1 MKEREEKGEKLD
13 KIDISLGSEMNKNLV
28 SMAQRFYKASTDYM
42 APKRVQWEVRNSL
55 YNNQMREETAI
66 GDPLL
71 FATIQ
76 TIIASLYNDKLN
88 STFKVGKDKGG
99 VRADM
104 LGYCAASDYRYMDK
118 EEMDLHWLWDAAF
131 YGKGFKLMYA
141 WDKENIRPKPI
152 LLDPMHVIIDPNANS
167 INGLGGRNGSRFFGW
182 EELTT
187 KRELKEHPFYKGAM
201 NDIAQNYE
209 NSLLQKDKQVRDAA
223 NNLAHQSQLDRFCT
237 LGDDDQIVTLEM
249 FIYYKGEL
257 ARASFA
263 NGGAIVLGFQ
273 YVPEEFGDK
282 IPVAERSLYPTKD
295 FFGSSVC
302 DFVEDKQR
310 GRAKLQNLALA
321 GIEYG
326 VYGMYLAD
334 ASAVDVNELATPAP
348 NKIIKVKNGDTLNK
362 LAPIQRQQVQGDVQY
377 ILDIMKTGAEQ
388 ATGTPAIQQ
397 GMSPDTGRTATE
409 LATQRQSV
417 DKRYSLSSKILGWSE
432 AQEWTLYYI
441 CHKVYMTDTDVKNV
455 IVQGATGDYDLEVRK
470 SDIVGEN
477 DPIIVVE
484 SKEISEAKRS
494 YELQVHS
501 NLLSQIVQ
509 YPNANLRY
517 GFLKLAK
524 LSGYNAEE
532 TSLLLPPT
540 PDEIHARMENESLSK
555 GIYVDVALSDDHI
568 AHKTEHESAE
578 DTPELRKHIKAHDR
592 AMVMAKRRPELLPAE
607 ASTAQ
612 QQNQSPEA
620 VAVGAGEAQPQMD
633 YKQGFP
639 NKI

>member
-1 MKEREEKGEKLD
+1 MTED
-13 KIDISLGSEMNKNLV
+13 KIDLQLGSEMYKDLV
-28 SMAQRFYKASTDYM
+28 SMAQRFYKASDEYM
-42 APKRVQWEVRNSL
+42 QSKRQQWEVRKSL

-76 TIIASLYNDKLN
+76 TIISSLYNDKLTV
-88 STFKVGKDKGG
+88 TFKVGRDQGG
-99 VRADM
+99 KRADNLM
-104 LGYCAASDYRYMDK
+104 YTASSDYMYMDK
-118 EEMDLHWLWDAAF
+118 DIMDFHWLWDACF
-131 YGKGFKLMYA
+131 FGKGFKLMYG
-141 WDKENIRPKPI
+141 WDKKGLHTRPI
-152 LLDPMHVIIDPNANS
+152 LLDPMHLIIDPTANS
-167 INGLGGRNGSRFFGW
+167 INGLNGRGSSRWFGW
-182 EELTT
+182 EEMTT
-187 KRELKEHPFYKGAM
+187 KRELKAHPFYKNCM
-201 NDIAQNYE
+201 QDFAQDYE
-209 NSLLQKDKQVRDAA
+209 NSLLQKDQEARDIA
-223 NNLAHQSQLDRFCT
+223 NNLVNPQHIERFYK
-237 LGDDDQIVTLEM
+237 LEDDAPIMTWEM
-249 FIYYKGEL
+249 FIRYKGKM
-257 ARASFA
+257 ARAAFA
-263 NGGAIVLGFQ
+263 NNGTVVIGFQ
-273 YVPEEFGDK
+273 YIDKEFNNE
-282 IPVAERSLYPTKD
+282 IPVVERSVYPTKD

-321 GIEYG
+321 GVEYG

-334 ASAVDVNELATPAP
+334 SSVDIDELATPAP
-348 NKIIKVKNGDTLNK
+348 NKIIRVKSGDTLNK

-397 GMSPDTGRTATE
+397 GMSPDTNRTATE

-417 DKRYSLSSKILGWSE
+417 DKRYSLTSKILGWSE
-432 AQEWTLYYI
+432 KREWELYYKCI
-441 CHKVYMTDTDVKNV
+441 KVYMTSDDVKNV
-455 IVQGATGDYDLEVRK
+455 IVQGATGDYDLEIRK
-470 SDIVGEN
+470 TDIIGEH
-477 DPIIVVE
+477 DPIIIVE
-484 SKEISEAKRS
+484 SQEISEAKRA

-501 NLLSQIVQ
+501 NLLSQIIQ

-517 GFLKLAK
+517 GFVKLAK

-578 DTPELRKHIKAHDR
+578 DTPELRKHIRAHDR
-592 AMVMAKRRPELLPAE
+592 AQILAKRRPELLPAE

-612 QQNQSPEA
+612 QPNQAQEA
-620 VAVGAGEAQPQMD
+620 VAVGSGEAQPQMD

-639 NKI
+639 NKV

>member
-1 MKEREEKGEKLD
+1 MYKD
-13 KIDISLGSEMNKNLV
+13 LV
-28 SMAQRFYKASTDYM
+28 SMAQRFYKASDDYM
-42 APKRVQWEVRNSL
+42 QSKRQQWEVRKSL

-76 TIIASLYNDKLN
+76 TIIASLFNDKLN
-88 STFKVGKDKGG
+88 VNFKVGRDQGG
-99 VRADM
+99 KRADNLM
-104 LGYCAASDYRYMDK
+104 YAAASDYQCMDK
-118 EEMDLHWLWDAAF
+118 DIMDFHWLWDACF
-131 YGKGFKLMYA
+131 YGKGFKLMYG
-141 WDKENIRPKPI
+141 WDKEGLHAKPI
-152 LLDPMHVIIDPNANS
+152 LLDPMHLIIDPTASS
-167 INGLGGRNGSRFFGW
+167 INGLGGRNGSRYFGW
-182 EELTT
+182 EEMTT
-187 KRELKEHPFYKGAM
+187 KRELNAHPFYKNLM
-201 NDIAQNYE
+201 QDFAQNYE
-209 NSLLQKDKQVRDAA
+209 NSLLQKDQESRDLASNLVNPQHIERFYKLEDDAPIVTWEMFLKYKGKMARVAFA
-223 NNLAHQSQLDRFCT
+223 NNGT
-237 LGDDDQIVTLEM
+237 
-249 FIYYKGEL
+249 
-257 ARASFA
+257 
-263 NGGAIVLGFQ
+263 VLIGFQ
-273 YVPEEFGDK
+273 YIAEEFENK
-282 IPVAERSLYPTKD
+282 IPVVERSIYPTKD

-321 GIEYG
+321 GVEYG
-326 VYGMYLAD
+326 VYGMYI
-334 ASAVDVNELATPAP
+334 ASSDVDIDELATPSP
-348 NKIIKVKNGDTLNK
+348 NKIVRVKSGDTLNK

-397 GMSPDTGRTATE
+397 GMSPDTNRTATE

-417 DKRYSLSSKILGWSE
+417 DKRYSLTSKILGWSE
-432 AQEWTLYYI
+432 KREWDLYYKCI
-441 CHKVYMTDTDVKNV
+441 KVYMTDTDVKNV
-455 IVQGATGDYDLEVRK
+455 IVQGATGDYDLEIRK
-470 SDIVGEN
+470 TDLVGKH
-477 DPIIVVE
+477 DPIIIVE
-484 SKEISEAKRS
+484 SQEISEAKRA

-501 NLLSQIVQ
+501 NLLSQIIQ

-517 GFLKLAK
+517 GFVKLAK

-578 DTPELRKHIKAHDR
+578 DTPELRKHIRAHDR
-592 AMVMAKRRPELLPAE
+592 AQILAKRRPELLPAE

-612 QQNQSPEA
+612 QPNQSQEA
-620 VAVGAGEAQPQMD
+620 VAVGAGEQQPQMD

-639 NKI
+639 NKV

>member
-1 MKEREEKGEKLD
+1 MAIEAQ
-13 KIDISLGSEMNKNLV
+13 IDITLGSEMSKDLV
-28 SMAQRFYKASTDYM
+28 SMAQRFYKASDEYLQS
-42 APKRVQWEVRNSL
+42 KRQQWEVRKKL

-88 STFKVGKDKGG
+88 STFKVGKDQGG
-99 VRADM
+99 KRADM
-104 LGYCAASDYRYMDK
+104 LGYCASSDYRYMDK
-118 EEMDLHWLWDAAF
+118 EEMDFHWIWDACF
-131 YGKGFKLMYA
+131 FGKGFKLMYG
-141 WDKENIRPKPI
+141 WDKKNIRPKPI
-152 LLDPMHVIIDPNANS
+152 LLDPMHLIVDPTANS

-182 EELTT
+182 EEMTT
-187 KRELKEHPFYKGAM
+187 KRELKAHPFYKNVM
-201 NDIAQNYE
+201 IDLAQDYE
-209 NSLLQKDKQVRDAA
+209 NSLLQKDKEARDDA
-223 NNLAHQSQLDRFCT
+223 NNLVNAQHIERFCAMSE
-237 LGDDDQIVTLEM
+237 DDPIVTWEM
-249 FIYYKGEL
+249 FIFYKGKL

-263 NGGAIVLGFQ
+263 NGGSICIGFQ
-273 YVPEEFGDK
+273 YVPKEFENK
-282 IPVAERSLYPTKD
+282 IPVAERSIYPTKD

-321 GIEYG
+321 SVEYG

-334 ASAVDVNELATPAP
+334 ASGVDVNELATPAP
-348 NKIIKVKNGDTLNK
+348 NKIIKVKNGDVLNK

-397 GMSPDTGRTATE
+397 GMSPDTSRTATE

-432 AQEWTLYYI
+432 AQEWALYYT

-455 IVQGATGDYDLEVRK
+455 IVQGATGDYDLEVRRT
-470 SDIVGEN
+470 DIIGEN
-477 DPIIVVE
+477 DPIIIVE
-484 SKEISEAKRS
+484 SQEISEAKRA

-501 NLLSQIVQ
+501 NLLSQIIQ

-555 GIYVDVALSDDHI
+555 DVYVDVAITDDHI

-578 DTPELRKHIKAHDR
+578 DTPALRKHIRAHDR
-592 AMVMAKRRPELLPAE
+592 AMVLAKRKPEILPAE

-612 QQNQSPEA
+612 QQNQSEEA
-620 VAVGAGEAQPQMD
+620 MAVGAGEAQPQMD